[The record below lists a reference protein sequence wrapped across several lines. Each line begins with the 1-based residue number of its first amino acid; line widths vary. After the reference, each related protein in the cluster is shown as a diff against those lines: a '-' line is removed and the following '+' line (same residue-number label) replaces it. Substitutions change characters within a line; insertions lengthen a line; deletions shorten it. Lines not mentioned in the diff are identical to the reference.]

1 MRRRIWLLAIILFLL
16 VIGTIRQDIGPI
28 LFVVFFLVFIIF
40 YFLWYAYSKKNILFF
55 KERYFEIDNDF
66 ITGYLDDG
74 SMDKINLQNIVG
86 FLKRKDFFL
95 LWISKGHFIYMPFS
109 CFKSESDLKEFERI
123 IQEKV

>member
-1 MRRRIWLLAIILFLL
+1 MIQTNKYSLSKQKYFQIILQNYVRRRIWLLAIILFLL

-66 ITGYLDDG
+66 ITG
-74 SMDKINLQNIVG
+74 
-86 FLKRKDFFL
+86 
-95 LWISKGHFIYMPFS
+95 
-109 CFKSESDLKEFERI
+109 
-123 IQEKV
+123 